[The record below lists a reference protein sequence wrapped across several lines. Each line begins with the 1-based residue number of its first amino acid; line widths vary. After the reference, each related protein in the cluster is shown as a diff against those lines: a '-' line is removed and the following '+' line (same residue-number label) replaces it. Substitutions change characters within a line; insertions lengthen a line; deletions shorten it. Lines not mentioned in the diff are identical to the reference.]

1 MGKII
6 DGKAIA
12 NALQERLK
20 EQIAFFSMSVGRKPK
35 LAVIMVG
42 EDPASA
48 VYVRNKVRAC
58 ENVGITSEA
67 YKLAE
72 STEEEYLV
80 DLIRKLNADNGVDGV
95 LVQLPLPSHLNA
107 KRIIPLIDPKKDV
120 DGFGKTN
127 IGSLLLDD
135 KRGLYSCTPLG
146 IMQLILSTGIDLTG
160 KHAVV
165 VGRSNEVGKPVALM
179 LLQHN
184 ATVTICHSKTVNLG
198 EITKTADVLVVAVGK
213 KGLVTGD
220 MIKSGAVVID
230 VGINRDE
237 DGKLCGD
244 VDFASA
250 LPVAG
255 YITPVPGGVGPMTIA
270 MLMANTLKAAKRNV
284 Q

>member
-12 NALQERLK
+12 NALQEKLK
-20 EQIAFFSMSVGRKPK
+20 EQVAYFSMTVGRKPK

-42 EDPASA
+42 EDPASSI
-48 VYVRNKVRAC
+48 YVRNKIRAC

-67 YKLAE
+67 YRLAE
-72 STEEEYLV
+72 STEEPYLV
-80 DLIRKLNADNGVDGV
+80 DLIRKLNEDDGTDGI

-107 KRIIPLIDPKKDV
+107 KKIIPLIDPKKDV
-120 DGFGKTN
+120 DGFSANN
-127 IGSLLLDD
+127 IGALLLDD

-146 IMQLILSTGIDLTG
+146 IIALIKSTGIDLTG

-179 LLQHN
+179 LLQNN
-184 ATVTICHSKTVNLG
+184 ATVTICHSKTADLG
-198 EITKTADVLVVAVGK
+198 SITRMADVLVVAVGR

-220 MIKSGAVVID
+220 MIKEGAVVID

-237 DGKLCGD
+237 EGKLCGD
-244 VDFASA
+244 VDFESA
-250 LPVAG
+250 LPKAG

>member
-12 NALQERLK
+12 AALQERLK
-20 EQIAFFSMSVGRKPK
+20 EQIAYFSMQVGRKPK

-48 VYVRNKVRAC
+48 IYVRNKIRAC

-67 YKLAE
+67 YKLAD
-72 STEEEYLV
+72 STEQSYLEELV
-80 DLIRKLNADNGVDGV
+80 VKLNNDRGVDGI
-95 LVQLPLPSHLNA
+95 LVQLPLPPQFNS
-107 KRIIPLIDPKKDV
+107 KKIIKLIDPHKDV
-120 DGFGKTN
+120 DGFSTRN
-127 IGSLLLDD
+127 LGSLVVDD

-146 IMQLILSTGIDLTG
+146 IMQLILSTGVDLTG

-184 ATVTICHSKTVNLG
+184 ATVTICHSKTKDLG
-198 EITKTADVLVVAVGK
+198 SFTRSADVLVVAVGQK
-213 KGLVTGD
+213 KLISGD
-220 MIKSGAVVID
+220 MVKDGVLVID

-237 DGKLCGD
+237 NGKLCGD
-244 VDFASA
+244 VDFDSVMPKAS
-250 LPVAG
+250 

-270 MLMANTLKAAKRNV
+270 MLMANTLKAAKGNV

>member
-12 NALQERLK
+12 NALQSKLK
-20 EQIAFFSMSVGRKPK
+20 EQIAYFSMTVGRKPK

-48 VYVRNKVRAC
+48 IYVRNKIRAC
-58 ENVGITSEA
+58 EEVGINSES
-67 YKLAE
+67 YKLPEATESAE
-72 STEEEYLV
+72 LEA
-80 DLIRKLNADNGVDGV
+80 LITKLNKERDVDGI
-95 LVQLPLPSHLNA
+95 LLQLPLPAHLNA
-107 KRIIPLIDPKKDV
+107 KRIIQLIDPKKDV
-120 DGFGKTN
+120 DGFSTLN
-127 IGSLLLDD
+127 LGSLLLDD
-135 KRGLYSCTPLG
+135 KSGLYSCTPLG
-146 IMQLILSTGIDLTG
+146 IMQLIRSTGIDLTG
-160 KHAVV
+160 KNAVV

-179 LLQHN
+179 LLQQN
-184 ATVTICHSKTVNLG
+184 ATVTICHSKTVDLA
-198 EITKTADVLVVAVGK
+198 EVTRKADVLVVAVGRK
-213 KGLVTGD
+213 KLITGD
-220 MIKSGAVVID
+220 MIKEGAVVID

-250 LPVAG
+250 LPKAG
-255 YITPVPGGVGPMTIA
+255 FITPVPGGVGPMTIA

>member
-12 NALQERLK
+12 TALQERLK
-20 EQIAFFSMSVGRKPK
+20 EQIAYFSMTVGRKPK

-42 EDPASA
+42 EDPASTI
-48 VYVRNKVRAC
+48 YVRNKIRAC
-58 ENVGITSEA
+58 EAVGITSEA

-72 STEEEYLV
+72 STEPSYLE
-80 DLIRKLNADNGVDGV
+80 DLIRKLNNDRAVDGI
-95 LVQLPLPSHLNA
+95 LVQLPLPPQFNA
-107 KRIIPLIDPKKDV
+107 KKIIPLISPKKDV
-120 DGFGKTN
+120 DGFSQMN

-146 IMQLILSTGIDLTG
+146 IIQLILSTGTDLTG

-184 ATVTICHSKTVNLG
+184 ATVTICHSKTKNLG
-198 EITKTADVLVVAVGK
+198 DYTRTADVLVVAVGQRK
-213 KGLVTGD
+213 LVTGD
-220 MIKSGAVVID
+220 MVKEGAVVID

-237 DGKLCGD
+237 NGKLCGD
-244 VDFASA
+244 VDFESVAPKASF
-250 LPVAG
+250 
-255 YITPVPGGVGPMTIA
+255 ITPVPGGVGPMTIA
-270 MLMANTLKAAKRNV
+270 MLMANTLKAAKGNV